1 MLLITM
7 REEWREVRKI
17 EKRNG
22 IYLVLKPTRVPGEF
36 YRDGRKYTAMGI
48 YNFLDNDVRKEDG
61 YRFCI
66 SKELYD
72 DPEFQRIVN
81 KLRITLS
88 KKGLEKRLEERGL
101 LGKIRLQ
108 KIIESCD

>member
-1 MLLITM
+1 M
-7 REEWREVRKI
+7 REEWREVRRI

-22 IYLVLKPTRVPGEF
+22 IYSVLKPTGRVPGEF
-36 YRDGRKYTAMGI
+36 YRDGRKYSATGI
-48 YNFLDNDVRKEDG
+48 YNFLDNNLRDEKG
-61 YRFCI
+61 FYFCI

-72 DPEFQRIVN
+72 DPEFKEILEELERLL
-81 KLRITLS
+81 K